1 MRRLIF
7 ALLLCPLIHAQYDLV
22 LKGGH
27 VIDPKNGID
36 AQMDVAITGNKIA
49 AVAPDISASQ
59 AKKVIDVHGLHVTPG
74 LVDIHTHLFFTT
86 GAGGAWAGDES
97 IQPDAF
103 SFRTGVT
110 TMADAG
116 SAGWRGF

>member
-1 MRRLIF
+1 MSVFTMVRML
-7 ALLLCPLIHAQYDLV
+7 ACLLLCLPACAQYDL
-22 LKGGH
+22 LLQGGH

-36 AQMDVAITGNKIA
+36 RQMDVAITGDKIA
-49 AVAPDISASQ
+49 AVAPEIDPSKT
-59 AKKVIDVHGLHVTPG
+59 KKLIDVRGLYVTPG

-103 SFRTGVT
+103 SF
-110 TMADAG
+110 
-116 SAGWRGF
+116 